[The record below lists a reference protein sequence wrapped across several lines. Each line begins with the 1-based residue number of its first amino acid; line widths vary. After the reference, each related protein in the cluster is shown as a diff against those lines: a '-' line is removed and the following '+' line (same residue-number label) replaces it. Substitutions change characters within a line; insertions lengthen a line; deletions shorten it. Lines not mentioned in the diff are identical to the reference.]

1 MPSVKTLGIVL
12 RHADY
17 RENDRM
23 LTLLSPTH
31 GRIDAL
37 CRGCKRPQS
46 PLLSASEWFALGE
59 YVLFSGKGRMT
70 VSSCELKDSFYPLR
84 EDYDLLTWAT
94 YMLSVCE
101 TAAQPGERAMD
112 LFTLLTRSLS
122 RIAYK
127 DMDPRAVTSAF
138 LLLFSAAMGYRPRLQ
153 HCIQCGKRIAPE
165 EARLMDVE
173 EGGLCCGMCADSL
186 HNGVRI
192 RPHEIRWMQDVLKN
206 GIEKTECPPE
216 DAPFLLLREYVENR
230 LERRIPAG
238 RGLR

>member
-1 MPSVKTLGIVL
+1 MPSVKTLAIVL

-17 RENDRM
+17 RDNDRM
-23 LTLLSPTH
+23 LTLLSPTQ

-46 PLLSASEWFALGE
+46 PLLSCSEWFALGE
-59 YVLFSGKGRMT
+59 YVMFAGKGRMT
-70 VSSCELKDSFYPLR
+70 VSACQLQDSFYPLR

-101 TAAQPGERAMD
+101 AAAQPGERAMD

-127 DMDPRAVTSAF
+127 NMDPRAVTAAF
-138 LLLFSAAMGYRPRLQ
+138 LLMFAALSGYRPRLQ
-153 HCIQCGKRIAPE
+153 HCMRCGRRLNIG
-165 EARLMDVE
+165 EARLMDIE
-173 EGGLCCGMCADSL
+173 EGGLCCNDCADSL
-186 HNGVRI
+186 SRGIPVRAEQI
-192 RPHEIRWMQDVLKN
+192 LWMQDVLKN
-206 GIEKTECPPE
+206 GIEKTIYPPE

-230 LERRIPAG
+230 LEKKIPAG

>member
-1 MPSVKTLGIVL
+1 MPSVKTLAIVL

-23 LTLLSPTH
+23 LTLLSPSH

-46 PLLSASEWFALGE
+46 PLLGCSEWFALGE
-59 YVLFSGKGRMT
+59 YVLFAGKGRMT
-70 VSSCELKDSFYPLR
+70 VSACELKDSFYPLR

-101 TAAQPGERAMD
+101 IAAQPGERTIE
-112 LFTLLTRSLS
+112 LFTLLSRSLS

-127 DMDPRAVTSAF
+127 DMDPRAVTTAF
-138 LLLFSAAMGYRPRLQ
+138 LLMFSAIMGYRPRLM
-153 HCIQCGKRIAPE
+153 HCIRCGKRIEPAQ
-165 EARLMDVE
+165 ARLMDVE
-173 EGGLCCGMCADSL
+173 EGGLCCDSCADSMSR
-186 HNGVRI
+186 GVRI
-192 RPHEIRWMQDVLKN
+192 YPGQILWMQDVLKN
-206 GIEKTECPPE
+206 GIEKTACPAT

-230 LERRIPAG
+230 LERKIPAG

>member
-1 MPSVKTLGIVL
+1 MPTVKTLAIVL
-12 RHADY
+12 RHADF
-17 RENDRM
+17 RDNDRM

-46 PLLSASEWFALGE
+46 PLLSCSEWFALGE

-70 VSSCELKDSFYPLR
+70 ISACQLQDSFYPLR

-94 YMLSVCE
+94 YMLAICE
-101 TAAQPGERAMD
+101 ASAQAGERNVD

-127 DMDPRAVTSAF
+127 GMDPRAVTSAF
-138 LLLFSAAMGYRPRLQ
+138 LLMFAALSGYRPRLQ
-153 HCIQCGKRIAPE
+153 HCMRCGRRLTPE
-165 EARLMDVE
+165 EGRLMDIE
-173 EGGLCCGMCADSL
+173 EGGLCCKDCADSL
-186 HNGVRI
+186 SRGIPVR
-192 RPHEIRWMQDVLKN
+192 PEQIRWMQDVLKN
-206 GIEKTECPPE
+206 GIEKTALPTA
-216 DAPFLLLREYVENR
+216 DAPFPLLRAYVESR
-230 LERRIPAG
+230 LEKKIPAG

>member
-1 MPSVKTLGIVL
+1 MASLKTLGIVL

-23 LTLLSPTH
+23 LTLLSPSH

-46 PLLSASEWFALGE
+46 PLLGCSEWFALGE
-59 YVLFSGKGRMT
+59 YVLFAGKGRMT
-70 VSSCELKDSFYPLR
+70 VSACQLQDSFYPLR

-101 TAAQPGERAMD
+101 TAAQPGERAVE
-112 LFTLLTRSLS
+112 LFTLLSRSLS

-127 DMDPRAVTSAF
+127 DMEPRSVTTAF
-138 LLLFSAAMGYRPRLQ
+138 LLMFSALMGYRPRLQ
-153 HCIQCGKRIAPE
+153 HCIRCGKRITPE
-165 EARLMDVE
+165 EAHLMDVE
-173 EGGLCCGMCADSL
+173 EGGLCCKDCADSL
-186 HNGVRI
+186 SRGVRVTSGQI
-192 RPHEIRWMQDVLKN
+192 YWMQDVLKN
-206 GIEKTECPPE
+206 GIEKTECPVT

-230 LERRIPAG
+230 LEKKIPAG